1 MLLRYPDSYLLES
14 LDELGSMID
23 SLPEVHR
30 GAFSKF
36 IIYLKSNDAESL
48 QENYVQ
54 TFDFEE
60 KNCLYLT
67 HSSYGARPERGV
79 ELLKI
84 NSQYKSAGLLLD
96 APELP
101 DYLPVFL
108 EYLSIAPE
116 SQSKNLVKEYIDS
129 ISKIKENLE
138 RSGSLYSI
146 VLSACISAMNE
157 MMGTRWNR
165 FGFH

>member
-1 MLLRYPDSYLLES
+1 MARDQRGESNSLRSIVSTKAQVSCLMRLS
-14 LDELGSMID
+14 FRS
-23 SLPEVHR
+23 
-30 GAFSKF
+30 
-36 IIYLKSNDAESL
+36 
-48 QENYVQ
+48 Q